1 MRLIIYGIVGLF
13 AAVLVVAGTGLIF
26 WAGPSLKVARESANW
41 PTAQGRILSSE
52 KTYVT
57 TSTTSSPSSSAILG
71 RTDRKSWTSYR
82 PSISYSYTVDG
93 SEYESTRLELGSIDM
108 GRTDEYLQ
116 EFAEGKEVTVHYNP
130 DDPEQAVLIAG
141 ADATFYV
148 LMFVGLL
155 AIGLAI
161 FMVVVTIFISRAVS
175 RRRDLSTD
183 A

>member
-1 MRLIIYGIVGLF
+1 
-13 AAVLVVAGTGLIF
+13 
-26 WAGPSLKVARESANW
+26 
-41 PTAQGRILSSE
+41 
-52 KTYVT
+52 
-57 TSTTSSPSSSAILG
+57 
-71 RTDRKSWTSYR
+71 
-82 PSISYSYTVDG
+82 
-93 SEYESTRLELGSIDM
+93 M